1 MCYGERINR
10 TPCYT
15 VVSVTIYLL
24 ISGVL
29 SVDICRKDTSTEE
42 LTSALHQGALPVG
55 QFQAGNFS
63 KDTKATKLSTCIL
76 SCCNQDNCDAVFFF
90 HNPKIDSVTCYLIQC
105 NKTYSGSCDP
115 GPKDAATNKTYFVN
129 VRDVVY
135 SQGGS
140 TPAQREGSCN
150 ILSEK
155 SGCEEHEVCRLKA
168 TASSYE
174 TECVCIKGYKFDE
187 DQKICVQEKKTNKI
201 CDPSK
206 SECGDHEE
214 CYTPSNLSPHL
225 GICVCNKGYEK
236 NDEGVCT
243 SVIPTSSPVH
253 NHHKSKVRHCEY
265 GLHRQCDH
273 HQECYIPKHS
283 HSRTGIC
290 RCEKGYQFDSNN
302 KCVSIVTTTEA
313 SKESHKS
320 THCEYGLRNQ
330 CDSNEE
336 CFIPETSHS
345 RTGICVCI
353 HGYERN
359 QNYTCVDSSFGLD
372 NTTDAS
378 FIPDNNRTQCE
389 YGLHDQCDSNE
400 ECFIPDNSHSRMGV
414 CICIDGFERG
424 DNYTCVNVSIGD
436 LDITAS
442 KRNKSTNSPTTT
454 TTTAPTTT
462 IKVTPLTVSAGKDK
476 VIQLPIN
483 EVTLNAYV
491 ISKDEEEKKFDYEWS
506 ITSMPEGGEIGT
518 MVGKNT
524 DTLKLSKLIEGL
536 YTFTIHVRGPHQ
548 SGEAFVNVTVLKA
561 ARQNTPPVAVIK
573 PMNQEVKL
581 PNSAILDGSDSKDDD
596 KIVKYHWEEK
606 SGPLQGQQL
615 QDDTAMLTLKDL
627 APGVYMFELTVTDSD
642 GASNSTV
649 ANVTVIKETDYPPK
663 ANAGSDVIIH
673 LPQNSVILNGNLS
686 TDDKGIAEYE
696 WIKAA
701 DDKLTADMTGVRTE
715 FLHLSNLQEG
725 DYTFTLKVTD
735 AAKQTSSAE
744 VHVFVKPDV
753 NHPPK
758 ADAGGTK
765 TIYLPLDG
773 IVLDASNSTDDKGI
787 TQYNWEQIPGVGGS
801 KLDIKDPKSAV
812 TKATGEVKVGKY
824 IFVLTVKDVEGTSS
838 VINHII
844 NVKEHPNSKPVA
856 NAGEDQILMLPI
868 DIVKLDGSKSSDDKG
883 IVKYSWT
890 RDPTSLAAGD
900 PLNGSDH
907 KAVLQ
912 LVNMVSG
919 RYTFKLTVLD
929 AEGLSSS
936 DSASVLIRDNP
947 HQEDMIE
954 LDIDTDIRQFT
965 EKDKEN
971 LQSQLLLMLPKKS
984 DSVKTEVVMDHLEEE
999 TSSSLMKVYF
1009 HVEDEYRD
1017 AVEIRNGM
1025 ETKKLLSE
1033 KLRSAGNQIL
1043 SYQVINLDTIICQNN
1058 CSGHGHCGKKN
1069 RNCICDAFWMENFLK
1084 TLILHDESN
1093 CDWSILYFVIVSFLI
1108 VVAITAIVWGFIC
1121 WCKNRRCRFRWR
1133 TKKRHRYS
1141 LLKDS
1146 EYKDEI
1152 KLLPKE
1158 DQIEK

>member
-243 SVIPTSSPVH
+243 SVIPS
-253 NHHKSKVRHCEY
+253 
-265 GLHRQCDH
+265 
-273 HQECYIPKHS
+273 
-283 HSRTGIC
+283 
-290 RCEKGYQFDSNN
+290 
-302 KCVSIVTTTEA
+302 
-313 SKESHKS
+313 
-320 THCEYGLRNQ
+320 
-330 CDSNEE
+330 
-336 CFIPETSHS
+336 
-345 RTGICVCI
+345 
-353 HGYERN
+353 
-359 QNYTCVDSSFGLD
+359 
-372 NTTDAS
+372 
-378 FIPDNNRTQCE
+378 
-389 YGLHDQCDSNE
+389 
-400 ECFIPDNSHSRMGV
+400 
-414 CICIDGFERG
+414 
-424 DNYTCVNVSIGD
+424 D

>member
-24 ISGVL
+24 LSGVL

-236 NDEGVCT
+236 NDEGICT
-243 SVIPTSSPVH
+243 SVIPS
-253 NHHKSKVRHCEY
+253 
-265 GLHRQCDH
+265 
-273 HQECYIPKHS
+273 
-283 HSRTGIC
+283 
-290 RCEKGYQFDSNN
+290 
-302 KCVSIVTTTEA
+302 
-313 SKESHKS
+313 
-320 THCEYGLRNQ
+320 
-330 CDSNEE
+330 
-336 CFIPETSHS
+336 
-345 RTGICVCI
+345 
-353 HGYERN
+353 
-359 QNYTCVDSSFGLD
+359 
-372 NTTDAS
+372 
-378 FIPDNNRTQCE
+378 
-389 YGLHDQCDSNE
+389 
-400 ECFIPDNSHSRMGV
+400 
-414 CICIDGFERG
+414 
-424 DNYTCVNVSIGD
+424 D

-462 IKVTPLTVSAGKDK
+462 IKVIPLTVSAGKDK

-506 ITSMPEGGEIGT
+506 ITSMPDGGEIGT

-686 TDDKGIAEYE
+686 TDDKGISEYE

-936 DSASVLIRDNP
+936 DSASVLLRDNP

-1152 KLLPKE
+1152 KLLPKGKPQNSSVMISE
-1158 DQIEK
+1158 SDFSSEEETLFVNHKKNGFVKKPPNGISKQHLKNKLKA

>member
-15 VVSVTIYLL
+15 VVSLTIYLL
-24 ISGVL
+24 LSGVL

-55 QFQAGNFS
+55 GFQAGNFS

-150 ILSEK
+150 ILSKK
-155 SGCEEHEVCRLKA
+155 SGCEEHEECRLKA
-168 TASSYE
+168 TISSYH

-214 CYTPSNLSPHL
+214 CYVPSNLSPHL

-236 NDEGVCT
+236 NDKGVCT
-243 SVIPTSSPVH
+243 SVIPS
-253 NHHKSKVRHCEY
+253 
-265 GLHRQCDH
+265 
-273 HQECYIPKHS
+273 
-283 HSRTGIC
+283 
-290 RCEKGYQFDSNN
+290 
-302 KCVSIVTTTEA
+302 
-313 SKESHKS
+313 
-320 THCEYGLRNQ
+320 
-330 CDSNEE
+330 
-336 CFIPETSHS
+336 
-345 RTGICVCI
+345 
-353 HGYERN
+353 
-359 QNYTCVDSSFGLD
+359 
-372 NTTDAS
+372 
-378 FIPDNNRTQCE
+378 
-389 YGLHDQCDSNE
+389 
-400 ECFIPDNSHSRMGV
+400 
-414 CICIDGFERG
+414 
-424 DNYTCVNVSIGD
+424 D

-462 IKVTPLTVSAGKDK
+462 IKVIPLTVSAGKDK

-506 ITSMPEGGEIGT
+506 ITSMPDGGEIGT

-686 TDDKGIAEYE
+686 TDDKGISEYE

-801 KLDIKDPKSAV
+801 KLDIKDPKAAV

-838 VINHII
+838 VINHVV
-844 NVKEHPNSKPVA
+844 NVMEHPNSKPVA

-936 DSASVLIRDNP
+936 DSASVLIRDDP

-984 DSVKTEVVMDHLEEE
+984 DSVKTEVVLDHLEEE
-999 TSSSLMKVYF
+999 TSSS
-1009 HVEDEYRD
+1009 
-1017 AVEIRNGM
+1017 
-1025 ETKKLLSE
+1025 
-1033 KLRSAGNQIL
+1033 
-1043 SYQVINLDTIICQNN
+1043 
-1058 CSGHGHCGKKN
+1058 
-1069 RNCICDAFWMENFLK
+1069 
-1084 TLILHDESN
+1084 
-1093 CDWSILYFVIVSFLI
+1093 
-1108 VVAITAIVWGFIC
+1108 
-1121 WCKNRRCRFRWR
+1121 
-1133 TKKRHRYS
+1133 
-1141 LLKDS
+1141 
-1146 EYKDEI
+1146 
-1152 KLLPKE
+1152 
-1158 DQIEK
+1158 

>member
-1 MCYGERINR
+1 MCYGERTNR
-10 TPCYT
+10 THCYT
-15 VVSVTIYLL
+15 VVSLTIYLL
-24 ISGVL
+24 LSGVL

-55 QFQAGNFS
+55 RFQAGNFS

-76 SCCNQDNCDAVFFF
+76 SCCNQDDCDAVFFF

-115 GPKDAATNKTYFVN
+115 GPKDASTNKTYFVN
-129 VRDVVY
+129 VRDVAY

-150 ILSEK
+150 ILSEN
-155 SGCEEHEVCRLKA
+155 SGCEEHEECRLKA
-168 TASSYE
+168 TLSSYH
-174 TECVCIKGYKFDE
+174 TECVCVKGYKFDE

-214 CYTPSNLSPHL
+214 CYVPSNLSPHL

-236 NDEGVCT
+236 NDKGVCT

-253 NHHKSKVRHCEY
+253 NHHKSKVHHCEY
-265 GLHRQCDH
+265 GLRRQCDH

-290 RCEKGYQFDSNN
+290 RCEKGYQFDSDN

-313 SKESHKS
+313 NIENHKS

-330 CDSNEE
+330 CDLNEE

-345 RTGICVCI
+345 RTGICVCNQ
-353 HGYERN
+353 GYKRN
-359 QNYTCVDSSFGLD
+359 ENYTCVVVSFGL
-372 NTTDAS
+372 
-378 FIPDNNRTQCE
+378 
-389 YGLHDQCDSNE
+389 
-400 ECFIPDNSHSRMGV
+400 
-414 CICIDGFERG
+414 
-424 DNYTCVNVSIGD
+424 GD

-442 KRNKSTNSPTTT
+442 KRNKSANSPTTT
-454 TTTAPTTT
+454 TTTAATTT

-506 ITSMPEGGEIGT
+506 ITSMPDGAEIGT

-649 ANVTVIKETDYPPK
+649 ANITVIKETDYPPK

-801 KLDIKDPKSAV
+801 KLDITDPKAAV

-824 IFVLTVKDVEGTSS
+824 IFVLSVKDVEGTSS
-838 VINHII
+838 VINHIV
-844 NVKEHPNSKPVA
+844 NVMEHPNSKPVA
-856 NAGEDQILMLPI
+856 NAGQDQILMLPI

-984 DSVKTEVVMDHLEEE
+984 DSVKTEVVLDHLEEE

-1009 HVEDEYRD
+1009 HVEDQYRE

-1043 SYQVINLDTIICQNN
+1043 SYQVINIDTIICQNN

-1069 RNCICDAFWMENFLK
+1069 RNCICDAFWMENFFK

-1093 CDWSILYFVIVSFLI
+1093 CDWSILYFIIVTFLI

-1158 DQIEK
+1158 DQIEN

>member
-24 ISGVL
+24 LSGVL

-236 NDEGVCT
+236 NDEGICT

-253 NHHKSKVRHCEY
+253 NHHKTKVHHCEY
-265 GLHRQCDH
+265 GLRRQCDH

-290 RCEKGYQFDSNN
+290 RCEKGYQFDSDN
-302 KCVSIVTTTEA
+302 KC
-313 SKESHKS
+313 
-320 THCEYGLRNQ
+320 
-330 CDSNEE
+330 
-336 CFIPETSHS
+336 
-345 RTGICVCI
+345 
-353 HGYERN
+353 
-359 QNYTCVDSSFGLD
+359 
-372 NTTDAS
+372 
-378 FIPDNNRTQCE
+378 
-389 YGLHDQCDSNE
+389 
-400 ECFIPDNSHSRMGV
+400 
-414 CICIDGFERG
+414 
-424 DNYTCVNVSIGD
+424 VSIGD

-462 IKVTPLTVSAGKDK
+462 IKVIPLTVSAGKDK

-506 ITSMPEGGEIGT
+506 ITSMPDGGEIGT

-686 TDDKGIAEYE
+686 TDDKGISEYE

-936 DSASVLIRDNP
+936 DSASVLLRDNP

-1152 KLLPKE
+1152 KLLPKGKPQNSSVMISE
-1158 DQIEK
+1158 SDFSSEEETLFVNHKKNGFVKKPPNGISKQHLKNKLKA

>member
-302 KCVSIVTTTEA
+302 KC
-313 SKESHKS
+313 
-320 THCEYGLRNQ
+320 
-330 CDSNEE
+330 
-336 CFIPETSHS
+336 
-345 RTGICVCI
+345 
-353 HGYERN
+353 
-359 QNYTCVDSSFGLD
+359 
-372 NTTDAS
+372 
-378 FIPDNNRTQCE
+378 
-389 YGLHDQCDSNE
+389 
-400 ECFIPDNSHSRMGV
+400 
-414 CICIDGFERG
+414 
-424 DNYTCVNVSIGD
+424 VSIGD

>member
-1 MCYGERINR
+1 MCYGGQVTR

-24 ISGVL
+24 LSGVL

-55 QFQAGNFS
+55 GFQAGNFS

-105 NKTYSGSCDP
+105 NKTYPGSCDP
-115 GPKDAATNKTYFVN
+115 GPKGNATNKTYFVN

-155 SGCEEHEVCRLKA
+155 SGCEENEECRLKA
-168 TASSYE
+168 TVSSYD

-187 DQKICVQEKKTNKI
+187 NKKLCVKEKKTNKI

-214 CYTPSNLSPHL
+214 CYVPSNLSPHL

-236 NDEGVCT
+236 NDKGVCS

-253 NHHKSKVRHCEY
+253 NHHKSKVHHCEY
-265 GLHRQCDH
+265 GLHHQCDH

-290 RCEKGYQFDSNN
+290 RCESGYQFDRDN
-302 KCVSIVTTTEA
+302 KC
-313 SKESHKS
+313 
-320 THCEYGLRNQ
+320 
-330 CDSNEE
+330 
-336 CFIPETSHS
+336 
-345 RTGICVCI
+345 
-353 HGYERN
+353 
-359 QNYTCVDSSFGLD
+359 
-372 NTTDAS
+372 
-378 FIPDNNRTQCE
+378 
-389 YGLHDQCDSNE
+389 
-400 ECFIPDNSHSRMGV
+400 
-414 CICIDGFERG
+414 
-424 DNYTCVNVSIGD
+424 VSIGD

-442 KRNKSTNSPTTT
+442 KRNKSANSPTTT

-462 IKVTPLTVSAGKDK
+462 IKVTPLTVSAGENK

-491 ISKDEEEKKFDYEWS
+491 ISKDGEEKKFDYEWS
-506 ITSMPEGGEIGT
+506 ITSMPDGAEIGT

-536 YTFTIHVRGPHQ
+536 YTFTLHVKGPHQ
-548 SGEAFVNVTVLKA
+548 SGEAYVNVTVLKA

-606 SGPLQGQQL
+606 SGPLQGQHL

-663 ANAGSDVIIH
+663 ANAGSDVVIH

-701 DDKLTADMTGVRTE
+701 DDKLTADMTGVRSE

-735 AAKQTSSAE
+735 AAGQTSSAE

-765 TIYLPLDG
+765 TVYLPLDG

-787 TQYNWEQIPGVGGS
+787 THYNWEQIRGVAGS
-801 KLDIKDPKSAV
+801 RLDIKDPKSAV
-812 TKATGEVKVGKY
+812 TKATGTVKVGKY
-824 IFVLTVKDVEGTSS
+824 IFVLTVKDIEGTSS
-838 VINHII
+838 VINHIV

-936 DSASVLIRDNP
+936 DSASVLIRDDP
-947 HQEDMIE
+947 HEEDMIE

-984 DSVKTEVVMDHLEEE
+984 DSDKTEVVLDHLEEE

-1009 HVEDEYRD
+1009 HVEDHDRD
-1017 AVEIRNGM
+1017 AVEIRNGA

-1043 SYQVINLDTIICQNN
+1043 SYQVINIDTIICQNN

-1093 CDWSILYFVIVSFLI
+1093 CDWSILYFIIVTFLI

-1152 KLLPKE
+1152 KLLPKGKTQNSSVMISE
-1158 DQIEK
+1158 SDFSSEEETLFVNHKKNGFVKKAPNGISKQHLKNKLKA

>member
-302 KCVSIVTTTEA
+302 KC
-313 SKESHKS
+313 
-320 THCEYGLRNQ
+320 
-330 CDSNEE
+330 
-336 CFIPETSHS
+336 
-345 RTGICVCI
+345 
-353 HGYERN
+353 
-359 QNYTCVDSSFGLD
+359 
-372 NTTDAS
+372 
-378 FIPDNNRTQCE
+378 
-389 YGLHDQCDSNE
+389 
-400 ECFIPDNSHSRMGV
+400 
-414 CICIDGFERG
+414 
-424 DNYTCVNVSIGD
+424 VSIGD

-1152 KLLPKE
+1152 KLLPKGKPQNSSVMISE
-1158 DQIEK
+1158 SDFSSDEETLFVNHKKNGFVKKPPNGISKQHLKNKLKA

>member
-1 MCYGERINR
+1 MCYGGQVTR

-24 ISGVL
+24 LSGVL

-55 QFQAGNFS
+55 GFQAGNFS

-105 NKTYSGSCDP
+105 NKTYPGSCDP
-115 GPKDAATNKTYFVN
+115 GPKDNATNKTYFVN

-155 SGCEEHEVCRLKA
+155 SGCEEHEECRLKP
-168 TASSYE
+168 TVSSYD

-187 DQKICVQEKKTNKI
+187 NKKLCVKEKKTNKI
-201 CDPSK
+201 CYPSK

-214 CYTPSNLSPHL
+214 CYVPSNLSPHL

-236 NDEGVCT
+236 NDKGVCS
-243 SVIPTSSPVH
+243 SVIPIYFAWLFKLPSLTKPFQH
-253 NHHKSKVRHCEY
+253 HHLCNHHKSKVHHCEY
-265 GLHRQCDH
+265 GLHHQCDR

-290 RCEKGYQFDSNN
+290 RCERGYQFDSDN
-302 KCVSIVTTTEA
+302 KCVSI
-313 SKESHKS
+313 
-320 THCEYGLRNQ
+320 
-330 CDSNEE
+330 
-336 CFIPETSHS
+336 
-345 RTGICVCI
+345 
-353 HGYERN
+353 
-359 QNYTCVDSSFGLD
+359 D

-378 FIPDNNRTQCE
+378 FIPDHKPTQCE
-389 YGLHDQCDSNE
+389 YGLHDQCESNE
-400 ECFIPDNSHSRMGV
+400 ECFIPENSHSRTGI
-414 CICIDGFERG
+414 CICSDGFEHG

-442 KRNKSTNSPTTT
+442 KRTIAIVNSTLAIGVSDCI
-454 TTTAPTTT
+454 A
-462 IKVTPLTVSAGKDK
+462 ICEADYSHLFTPLTVSAGENK

-506 ITSMPEGGEIGT
+506 ITSMPDGAEIGT

-524 DTLKLSKLIEGL
+524 DTLKLSKVFQLMSSD
-536 YTFTIHVRGPHQ
+536 IHVKGPHQ
-548 SGEAFVNVTVLKA
+548 SGYAYVNVTVLKS

-606 SGPLQGQQL
+606 SGPLQGQHL

-642 GASNSTV
+642 GATNSTV

-701 DDKLTADMTGVRTE
+701 DDKLTADMTGVRSE

-735 AAKQTSSAE
+735 AAGQTSSAE

-765 TIYLPLDG
+765 TVYLPLDG

-787 TQYNWEQIPGVGGS
+787 THYNWEQIRGVGGS
-801 KLDIKDPKSAV
+801 RLDIKDPKSAV
-812 TKATGEVKVGKY
+812 TKATGTVKVGKY
-824 IFVLTVKDVEGTSS
+824 IFVLTVKDIEGTSS
-838 VINHII
+838 VINHIV
-844 NVKEHPNSKPVA
+844 NVMEHPNSKPVA

-907 KAVLQ
+907 F
-912 LVNMVSG
+912 N
-919 RYTFKLTVLD
+919 

-947 HQEDMIE
+947 HEEDMLE

-971 LQSQLLLMLPKKS
+971 LQK
-984 DSVKTEVVMDHLEEE
+984 VVLDHLEEE

-1009 HVEDEYRD
+1009 HVEDHDRD
-1017 AVEIRNGM
+1017 AVEIRNGV

-1043 SYQVINLDTIICQNN
+1043 SYQVINIDTIICQNN
-1058 CSGHGHCGKKN
+1058 CSGHGHCGKKD

-1093 CDWSILYFVIVSFLI
+1093 CDWSILYFIIITFLI

-1152 KLLPKE
+1152 KLLPKGKTQNSSVMISE
-1158 DQIEK
+1158 SDFSSEEETLFVNHKKNGFVKKAPNGISKQHLKNKLKA

>member
-1 MCYGERINR
+1 MCYGERTNR
-10 TPCYT
+10 THCYT
-15 VVSVTIYLL
+15 VVSLTIYLL
-24 ISGVL
+24 LSGVL

-55 QFQAGNFS
+55 RFQAGNFS

-76 SCCNQDNCDAVFFF
+76 SCCNQDDCDAVFFF

-115 GPKDAATNKTYFVN
+115 GPKDASTNKTYFVN
-129 VRDVVY
+129 VRDVAY

-150 ILSEK
+150 ILSEN
-155 SGCEEHEVCRLKA
+155 SGCEEHEECRLKA
-168 TASSYE
+168 TLSSYH
-174 TECVCIKGYKFDE
+174 TECVCVKGYKFDE

-214 CYTPSNLSPHL
+214 CYVPSNLSPHL

-236 NDEGVCT
+236 NDKGVCT
-243 SVIPTSSPVH
+243 SVIPS
-253 NHHKSKVRHCEY
+253 
-265 GLHRQCDH
+265 
-273 HQECYIPKHS
+273 
-283 HSRTGIC
+283 
-290 RCEKGYQFDSNN
+290 
-302 KCVSIVTTTEA
+302 
-313 SKESHKS
+313 
-320 THCEYGLRNQ
+320 
-330 CDSNEE
+330 
-336 CFIPETSHS
+336 
-345 RTGICVCI
+345 
-353 HGYERN
+353 
-359 QNYTCVDSSFGLD
+359 
-372 NTTDAS
+372 
-378 FIPDNNRTQCE
+378 
-389 YGLHDQCDSNE
+389 
-400 ECFIPDNSHSRMGV
+400 
-414 CICIDGFERG
+414 
-424 DNYTCVNVSIGD
+424 D

-442 KRNKSTNSPTTT
+442 KRNKSANSPTTT
-454 TTTAPTTT
+454 TTTAATTT

-506 ITSMPEGGEIGT
+506 ITSMPDGAEIGT

-649 ANVTVIKETDYPPK
+649 ANITVIKETDYPPK

-801 KLDIKDPKSAV
+801 KLDITDPKAAV

-824 IFVLTVKDVEGTSS
+824 IFVLSVKDVEGTSS
-838 VINHII
+838 VINHIV
-844 NVKEHPNSKPVA
+844 NVMEHPNSKPVA
-856 NAGEDQILMLPI
+856 NAGQDQILMLPI

-984 DSVKTEVVMDHLEEE
+984 DSVKTEVVLDHLEEE

-1009 HVEDEYRD
+1009 HVEDQYRE

-1043 SYQVINLDTIICQNN
+1043 SYQVINIDTIICQNN

-1069 RNCICDAFWMENFLK
+1069 RNCICDAFWMENFFK

-1093 CDWSILYFVIVSFLI
+1093 CDWSILYFIIVTFLI

-1152 KLLPKE
+1152 KLLPKGKPQNSSVMISE
-1158 DQIEK
+1158 SDFSSEEETLFVNHKKNGFVKKPPNGISKQHLKNKLKA

>member
-1 MCYGERINR
+1 MCYGGQVTR

-24 ISGVL
+24 LSGVL

-55 QFQAGNFS
+55 GFQAGNFS

-105 NKTYSGSCDP
+105 NKTYPGSCDP
-115 GPKDAATNKTYFVN
+115 GPKDNATNKTYFVN

-155 SGCEEHEVCRLKA
+155 SGCEEHEECRLKP
-168 TASSYE
+168 TVSSYD

-187 DQKICVQEKKTNKI
+187 NKKLCVKEKKTNKI
-201 CDPSK
+201 CYPSK

-214 CYTPSNLSPHL
+214 CYVPSNLSPHL

-236 NDEGVCT
+236 NDKGVCS
-243 SVIPTSSPVH
+243 SVIPIYFAWLFKLPSLTKPFQH
-253 NHHKSKVRHCEY
+253 HHLCNHHKSKVHHCEY
-265 GLHRQCDH
+265 GLHHQCDR

-290 RCEKGYQFDSNN
+290 RCERGYQFDSDN
-302 KCVSIVTTTEA
+302 KCVSIVTTTDINIP
-313 SKESHKS
+313 SHRS
-320 THCEYGLRNQ
+320 TYCEYGLRDQ
-330 CDSNEE
+330 CDTKEE

-345 RTGICVCI
+345 RTGFCVCI
-353 HGYERN
+353 HGFKRN
-359 QNYTCVDSSFGLD
+359 ENYTCVDVSFDL
-372 NTTDAS
+372 
-378 FIPDNNRTQCE
+378 
-389 YGLHDQCDSNE
+389 
-400 ECFIPDNSHSRMGV
+400 
-414 CICIDGFERG
+414 
-424 DNYTCVNVSIGD
+424 GD

-442 KRNKSTNSPTTT
+442 KRTIAIVNSTLAIGVSDCI
-454 TTTAPTTT
+454 A
-462 IKVTPLTVSAGKDK
+462 ICEADYSHLFTPLTVSAGENK

-506 ITSMPEGGEIGT
+506 ITSMPDGAEIGT

-524 DTLKLSKLIEGL
+524 DTLKLSKVFQLMSSD
-536 YTFTIHVRGPHQ
+536 IHVKGPHQ
-548 SGEAFVNVTVLKA
+548 SGYAYVNVTVLKS

-606 SGPLQGQQL
+606 SGPLQGQHL

-642 GASNSTV
+642 GATNSTV

-701 DDKLTADMTGVRTE
+701 DDKLTADMTGVRSE

-735 AAKQTSSAE
+735 AAGQTSSAE

-765 TIYLPLDG
+765 TVYLPLDG

-787 TQYNWEQIPGVGGS
+787 THYNWEQIRGVGGS
-801 KLDIKDPKSAV
+801 RLDIKDPKSAV
-812 TKATGEVKVGKY
+812 TKATGTVKVGKY
-824 IFVLTVKDVEGTSS
+824 IFVLTVKDIEGTSS
-838 VINHII
+838 VINHIV
-844 NVKEHPNSKPVA
+844 NVMEHPNSKPVA

-907 KAVLQ
+907 F
-912 LVNMVSG
+912 N
-919 RYTFKLTVLD
+919 

-947 HQEDMIE
+947 HEEDMLE

-971 LQSQLLLMLPKKS
+971 LQK
-984 DSVKTEVVMDHLEEE
+984 VVLDHLEEE

-1009 HVEDEYRD
+1009 HVEDHDRD
-1017 AVEIRNGM
+1017 AVEIRNGV

-1043 SYQVINLDTIICQNN
+1043 SYQVINIDTIICQNN
-1058 CSGHGHCGKKN
+1058 CSGHGHCGKKD

-1093 CDWSILYFVIVSFLI
+1093 CDWSILYFIIITFLI

-1152 KLLPKE
+1152 KLLPKGKTQNSSVMISE
-1158 DQIEK
+1158 SDFSSEEETLFVNHKKNGFVKKAPNGISKQHLKNKLKA

>member
-1 MCYGERINR
+1 MCYGGQVTR

-24 ISGVL
+24 LSGVL

-55 QFQAGNFS
+55 GFQAGNFS

-105 NKTYSGSCDP
+105 NKTYPGSCDP
-115 GPKDAATNKTYFVN
+115 GPKGNATNKTYFVN

-155 SGCEEHEVCRLKA
+155 SGCEENEECRLKA
-168 TASSYE
+168 TVSSYD

-187 DQKICVQEKKTNKI
+187 NKKLCVKEKKTNKI

-214 CYTPSNLSPHL
+214 CYVPSNLSPHL

-236 NDEGVCT
+236 NDKGVCS

-253 NHHKSKVRHCEY
+253 NHHKSKVHHCEY
-265 GLHRQCDH
+265 GLHHQCDH

-290 RCEKGYQFDSNN
+290 RCESGYQFDRDN
-302 KCVSIVTTTEA
+302 KCVSIVTTKEA
-313 SKESHKS
+313 NIPSHRS
-320 THCEYGLRNQ
+320 TYCEFGLRNQ
-330 CDSNEE
+330 CDTNEE

-345 RTGICVCI
+345 RTGFCVCI
-353 HGYERN
+353 RGYERN
-359 QNYTCVDSSFGLD
+359 ENYTCVDVSFDLD

-378 FIPDNNRTQCE
+378 FIPDHKPTQCE
-389 YGLHDQCDSNE
+389 YGLHDQCESNE
-400 ECFIPDNSHSRMGV
+400 ECFIPENSHSRTGI
-414 CICIDGFERG
+414 CICNDGFELG
-424 DNYTCVNVSIGD
+424 NNYTCVNVSIGD

-442 KRNKSTNSPTTT
+442 KRNKSANSPTTT

-462 IKVTPLTVSAGKDK
+462 IKVTPLTVSAGENK

-491 ISKDEEEKKFDYEWS
+491 ISKDGEEKKFDYEWS
-506 ITSMPEGGEIGT
+506 ITSMPDGAEIGT

-536 YTFTIHVRGPHQ
+536 YTFTLHVKGPHQ
-548 SGEAFVNVTVLKA
+548 SGEAYVNVTVLKA

-606 SGPLQGQQL
+606 SGPLQGQHL

-663 ANAGSDVIIH
+663 ANAGSDVVIH

-701 DDKLTADMTGVRTE
+701 DDKLTADMTGVRSE

-735 AAKQTSSAE
+735 AAGQTSSAE

-765 TIYLPLDG
+765 TVYLPLDG

-787 TQYNWEQIPGVGGS
+787 THYNWEQIRGVAGS
-801 KLDIKDPKSAV
+801 RLDIKDPKSAV
-812 TKATGEVKVGKY
+812 TKATGTVKVGKY
-824 IFVLTVKDVEGTSS
+824 IFVLTVKDIEGTSS
-838 VINHII
+838 VINHIV

-936 DSASVLIRDNP
+936 DSASVLIRDDP
-947 HQEDMIE
+947 HEEDMIE

-984 DSVKTEVVMDHLEEE
+984 DSDKTEVVLDHLEEE

-1009 HVEDEYRD
+1009 HVEDHDRD
-1017 AVEIRNGM
+1017 AVEIRNGA

-1043 SYQVINLDTIICQNN
+1043 SYQVINIDTIICQNN

-1093 CDWSILYFVIVSFLI
+1093 CDWSILYFIIVTFLI

-1158 DQIEK
+1158 VKS

>member
-15 VVSVTIYLL
+15 VVSLTIYLL
-24 ISGVL
+24 LSGVL

-55 QFQAGNFS
+55 GFQAGNFS

-150 ILSEK
+150 ILSKK
-155 SGCEEHEVCRLKA
+155 SGCEEHEECRLKA
-168 TASSYE
+168 TISSYH

-214 CYTPSNLSPHL
+214 CYVPSNLSPHL

-236 NDEGVCT
+236 NDKGVCT
-243 SVIPTSSPVH
+243 SVIPS
-253 NHHKSKVRHCEY
+253 
-265 GLHRQCDH
+265 
-273 HQECYIPKHS
+273 
-283 HSRTGIC
+283 
-290 RCEKGYQFDSNN
+290 
-302 KCVSIVTTTEA
+302 
-313 SKESHKS
+313 
-320 THCEYGLRNQ
+320 
-330 CDSNEE
+330 
-336 CFIPETSHS
+336 
-345 RTGICVCI
+345 
-353 HGYERN
+353 
-359 QNYTCVDSSFGLD
+359 
-372 NTTDAS
+372 
-378 FIPDNNRTQCE
+378 
-389 YGLHDQCDSNE
+389 
-400 ECFIPDNSHSRMGV
+400 
-414 CICIDGFERG
+414 
-424 DNYTCVNVSIGD
+424 D

-462 IKVTPLTVSAGKDK
+462 IKVIPLTVSAGKDK

-506 ITSMPEGGEIGT
+506 ITSMPDGGEIGT

-686 TDDKGIAEYE
+686 TDDKGISEYE

-801 KLDIKDPKSAV
+801 KLDIKDPKAAV

-838 VINHII
+838 VINHVV
-844 NVKEHPNSKPVA
+844 NVMEHPNSKPVA

-936 DSASVLIRDNP
+936 DSASVLIRDDP

-965 EKDKEN
+965 EKDK
-971 LQSQLLLMLPKKS
+971 
-984 DSVKTEVVMDHLEEE
+984 
-999 TSSSLMKVYF
+999 
-1009 HVEDEYRD
+1009 
-1017 AVEIRNGM
+1017 
-1025 ETKKLLSE
+1025 
-1033 KLRSAGNQIL
+1033 
-1043 SYQVINLDTIICQNN
+1043 
-1058 CSGHGHCGKKN
+1058 
-1069 RNCICDAFWMENFLK
+1069 
-1084 TLILHDESN
+1084 
-1093 CDWSILYFVIVSFLI
+1093 
-1108 VVAITAIVWGFIC
+1108 
-1121 WCKNRRCRFRWR
+1121 
-1133 TKKRHRYS
+1133 
-1141 LLKDS
+1141 
-1146 EYKDEI
+1146 
-1152 KLLPKE
+1152 
-1158 DQIEK
+1158 

>member
-243 SVIPTSSPVH
+243 SVIP
-253 NHHKSKVRHCEY
+253 
-265 GLHRQCDH
+265 
-273 HQECYIPKHS
+273 I
-283 HSRTGIC
+283 
-290 RCEKGYQFDSNN
+290 
-302 KCVSIVTTTEA
+302 TTTEA

-359 QNYTCVDSSFGLD
+359 QNYTCVDSSFGL
-372 NTTDAS
+372 
-378 FIPDNNRTQCE
+378 
-389 YGLHDQCDSNE
+389 
-400 ECFIPDNSHSRMGV
+400 
-414 CICIDGFERG
+414 
-424 DNYTCVNVSIGD
+424 GD

-1158 DQIEK
+1158 VKS

>member
-243 SVIPTSSPVH
+243 SVIP
-253 NHHKSKVRHCEY
+253 N
-265 GLHRQCDH
+265 
-273 HQECYIPKHS
+273 
-283 HSRTGIC
+283 
-290 RCEKGYQFDSNN
+290 
-302 KCVSIVTTTEA
+302 
-313 SKESHKS
+313 
-320 THCEYGLRNQ
+320 
-330 CDSNEE
+330 
-336 CFIPETSHS
+336 
-345 RTGICVCI
+345 
-353 HGYERN
+353 
-359 QNYTCVDSSFGLD
+359 

-1152 KLLPKE
+1152 KLLPKGKPQNSSVMISE
-1158 DQIEK
+1158 SDFSSDEETLFVNHKKNGFVKKPPNGISKQHLKNKLKA

>member
-243 SVIPTSSPVH
+243 SVIP
-253 NHHKSKVRHCEY
+253 
-265 GLHRQCDH
+265 
-273 HQECYIPKHS
+273 I
-283 HSRTGIC
+283 
-290 RCEKGYQFDSNN
+290 
-302 KCVSIVTTTEA
+302 TTTEA

-359 QNYTCVDSSFGLD
+359 QNYTCVDSSFGL
-372 NTTDAS
+372 
-378 FIPDNNRTQCE
+378 
-389 YGLHDQCDSNE
+389 
-400 ECFIPDNSHSRMGV
+400 
-414 CICIDGFERG
+414 
-424 DNYTCVNVSIGD
+424 GD

-1152 KLLPKE
+1152 KLLPKGKPQNSSVMISE
-1158 DQIEK
+1158 SDFSSDEETLFVNHKKNGFVKKPPNGISKQHLKNKLKA

>member
-24 ISGVL
+24 LSGVL

-236 NDEGVCT
+236 NDEGICT
-243 SVIPTSSPVH
+243 SVIPM
-253 NHHKSKVRHCEY
+253 
-265 GLHRQCDH
+265 
-273 HQECYIPKHS
+273 
-283 HSRTGIC
+283 
-290 RCEKGYQFDSNN
+290 
-302 KCVSIVTTTEA
+302 TTTEA
-313 SKESHKS
+313 NIESHKS
-320 THCEYGLRNQ
+320 IHCEYGLRNQ
-330 CDSNEE
+330 CDSKEE

-359 QNYTCVDSSFGLD
+359 DNFTCVDVSFGL
-372 NTTDAS
+372 
-378 FIPDNNRTQCE
+378 
-389 YGLHDQCDSNE
+389 
-400 ECFIPDNSHSRMGV
+400 
-414 CICIDGFERG
+414 
-424 DNYTCVNVSIGD
+424 GD

-462 IKVTPLTVSAGKDK
+462 IKVIPLTVSAGKDK

-506 ITSMPEGGEIGT
+506 ITSMPDGGEIGT

-686 TDDKGIAEYE
+686 TDDKGISEYE

-936 DSASVLIRDNP
+936 DSASVLLRDNP

-1152 KLLPKE
+1152 KLLPKGKPQNSSVMISE
-1158 DQIEK
+1158 SDFSSEEETLFVNHKKNGFVKKPPNGISKQHLKNKLKA

>member
-302 KCVSIVTTTEA
+302 KC
-313 SKESHKS
+313 
-320 THCEYGLRNQ
+320 
-330 CDSNEE
+330 
-336 CFIPETSHS
+336 
-345 RTGICVCI
+345 
-353 HGYERN
+353 
-359 QNYTCVDSSFGLD
+359 
-372 NTTDAS
+372 
-378 FIPDNNRTQCE
+378 
-389 YGLHDQCDSNE
+389 
-400 ECFIPDNSHSRMGV
+400 
-414 CICIDGFERG
+414 
-424 DNYTCVNVSIGD
+424 VSIGD

-1158 DQIEK
+1158 VKS

>member
-24 ISGVL
+24 LSGVL

-214 CYTPSNLSPHL
+214 CYAPSNLSPHV

-243 SVIPTSSPVH
+243 SVIPS
-253 NHHKSKVRHCEY
+253 
-265 GLHRQCDH
+265 
-273 HQECYIPKHS
+273 
-283 HSRTGIC
+283 
-290 RCEKGYQFDSNN
+290 
-302 KCVSIVTTTEA
+302 
-313 SKESHKS
+313 
-320 THCEYGLRNQ
+320 
-330 CDSNEE
+330 
-336 CFIPETSHS
+336 
-345 RTGICVCI
+345 
-353 HGYERN
+353 
-359 QNYTCVDSSFGLD
+359 
-372 NTTDAS
+372 
-378 FIPDNNRTQCE
+378 
-389 YGLHDQCDSNE
+389 
-400 ECFIPDNSHSRMGV
+400 
-414 CICIDGFERG
+414 
-424 DNYTCVNVSIGD
+424 D

-442 KRNKSTNSPTTT
+442 KRNKSTNSPTTLLLL
-454 TTTAPTTT
+454 PTTT

-506 ITSMPEGGEIGT
+506 ITSMPDGGEIGT

-686 TDDKGIAEYE
+686 TDDKGIEEYE

-758 ADAGGTK
+758 ADAGDVNHPQKADAGGTKTIYLGFVIISDVNHPPKADAGDVNHPPKADAGGTKTISLVVIISDVNHPPKADAGDVNHPPKADAGDVNHPPKADAGGTK

-801 KLDIKDPKSAV
+801 KLDIKDPKAAV

-838 VINHII
+838 VINHVI

-936 DSASVLIRDNP
+936 DSASVLIRENP

-984 DSVKTEVVMDHLEEE
+984 DSVKTEVVLDHLEEE

-1152 KLLPKE
+1152 KLLPKGKPQNSSVMISE
-1158 DQIEK
+1158 SDFSSEEETLFVNHKKNGFVKKPPNGISKQHLKNKLKA

>member
-243 SVIPTSSPVH
+243 SVIPS
-253 NHHKSKVRHCEY
+253 
-265 GLHRQCDH
+265 
-273 HQECYIPKHS
+273 
-283 HSRTGIC
+283 
-290 RCEKGYQFDSNN
+290 
-302 KCVSIVTTTEA
+302 
-313 SKESHKS
+313 
-320 THCEYGLRNQ
+320 
-330 CDSNEE
+330 
-336 CFIPETSHS
+336 
-345 RTGICVCI
+345 
-353 HGYERN
+353 
-359 QNYTCVDSSFGLD
+359 
-372 NTTDAS
+372 
-378 FIPDNNRTQCE
+378 
-389 YGLHDQCDSNE
+389 
-400 ECFIPDNSHSRMGV
+400 
-414 CICIDGFERG
+414 
-424 DNYTCVNVSIGD
+424 D

-1152 KLLPKE
+1152 KLLPKGKPQNSSVMISE
-1158 DQIEK
+1158 SDFSSDEETLFVNHKKNGFVKKPPNGISKQHLKNKLKA